1 MNPQQDGSQPL
12 SELPKEQIIFQIK
25 RHPIGILAVYI
36 TSSVLLIVL
45 AVVAFGLAPHYL
57 TSTSTSQVYGI
68 AATIYFIFLLLVA
81 GFVYISH
88 MVYWDNSWTLSNE
101 SLTQVTRSSLFD
113 KQSSHLSLGNLQD
126 VTASQEGIMPHLFH
140 YGSIRVETAGEGS
153 KFVFPLCPNP
163 NVYAQ
168 YILEARERFEQ
179 SSRVVNDGLQTAYMN
194 QPQVYQQPA
203 PQPATPQ
210 PVQQPATIPTETQ
223 TYPIPPQP
231 PMPPDNDYSA

>member
-1 MNPQQDGSQPL
+1 MNPQQDVNQPL
-12 SELPKEQIIFQIK
+12 GELPKEQIIFQIK
-25 RHPIGILAVYI
+25 RHPIGIISVYV

-45 AVVAFGLAPHYL
+45 AVVAFGLAPRYL
-57 TSTSTSQVYGI
+57 TSSSTSQIYGI
-68 AATIYFIFLLLVA
+68 ASVIYFIFLLLVV

-126 VTASQEGIMPHLFH
+126 VTASQEGVLPHLFH

-163 NVYAQ
+163 NVHAQ

-194 QPQVYQQPA
+194 QPQAYQQPA
-203 PQPATPQ
+203 PQPVPMQAPM
-210 PVQQPATIPTETQ
+210 PPTEEAQ

-231 PMPPDNDYSA
+231 PMPPDNYSA

>member
-1 MNPQQDGSQPL
+1 MNPQQDVNQPL

-36 TSSVLLIVL
+36 VSSVLLIAL
-45 AVVAFGLAPHYL
+45 AIVAFGVAPRYL
-57 TSTSTSQVYGI
+57 SSSSSAQVYGI
-68 AATIYFIFLLLVA
+68 ASVAYFIFLLLVV
-81 GFVYISH
+81 GFVYVSH

-126 VTASQEGIMPHLFH
+126 VTASQEGMIPHLFH
-140 YGSIRVETAGEGS
+140 YGSLRVETAGEGS
-153 KFVFPLCPNP
+153 KFFFPLCPNP

-179 SSRVVNDGLQTAYMN
+179 GARVANDGLQTAFIN
-194 QPQVYQQPA
+194 PQQTYQQPA
-203 PQPATPQ
+203 PQPSPEPTPTST
-210 PVQQPATIPTETQ
+210 PAEVP

-231 PMPPDNDYSA
+231 PTTPDDYSA